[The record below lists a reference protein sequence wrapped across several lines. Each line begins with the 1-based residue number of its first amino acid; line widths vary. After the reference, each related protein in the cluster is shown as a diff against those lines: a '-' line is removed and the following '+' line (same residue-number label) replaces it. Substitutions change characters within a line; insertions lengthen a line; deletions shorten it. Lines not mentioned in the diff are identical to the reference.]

1 MWNRGDL
8 VEISSDCAIQ
18 YFAGKT
24 AIILENIGKHMG
36 NKEELD
42 HYYRV
47 HFPDG
52 SDHIFN
58 DNELTLLSKA

>member
-1 MWNRGDL
+1 M
-8 VEISSDCAIQ
+8 EISNDCAIQ

-24 AIILENIGKHMG
+24 GIILSNIGKHLG
-36 NKEELD
+36 DNEELG

-47 HFPDG
+47 LFDDH

>member
-1 MWNRGDL
+1 MWERGDL
-8 VEISSDCAIQ
+8 VEIRNDCAIQ

-24 AIILENIGKHMG
+24 GIILSNIGKHLG
-36 NKEELD
+36 DSEELG

-47 HFPDG
+47 LFHDG